1 LRGETVQ
8 SGDEAWEERSS
19 LGRNKVARFASSLAA
34 PAGQQVDI
42 ALTFQLG
49 RPWERPIDD
58 NYQKITTDK
67 AAMTQLGRKA
77 NFGLKAAHEE
87 RARRNELALRLALG
101 AVPMISFE
109 WDIVRD
115 IVRRFDPFDSDMSSS
130 STGMFS
136 RFAAV
141 RDAVHPEDR
150 ARFCADIEAALLG
163 ETERFETEI
172 RTLGPD
178 GIVTWFR
185 ERGVVER
192 DQRGR
197 PLRMIGVAHDV
208 TAQRGKPSLEAA
220 SACTAANAAPSLR
233 ALVIDENRD
242 GADALALLL
251 GTFGARVRL
260 AYSGAGGLA
269 ALNELKPPLVFLD
282 IGMPYLDVVDLIRRI
297 QLPEGDRISLIA
309 LSASRAERTVQLV
322 KDVGFDGLLTKPVRF
337 EALLD
342 LLEELSCL
350 GRSEAKARRQ
360 T

>member
-1 LRGETVQ
+1 METSQ
-8 SGDEAWEERSS
+8 LE
-19 LGRNKVARFASSLAA
+19 RFAIMLTRKRKAKLASAEQGRAARIIMGA

-87 RARRNELALRLALG
+87 RARRNELALRLALR

-115 IVRRFDPFDSDMSSS
+115 IVRRFDPFDSDMSS

-172 RTLGPD
+172 RILGPD

-220 SACTAANAAPSLR
+220 SAGMAANAPPSLR
-233 ALVIDENRD
+233 ALVIDDNREA
-242 GADALALLL
+242 ADALALLL
-251 GTFGARVRL
+251 GTVGARVRL

-269 ALNELKPPLVFLD
+269 ALNEFKPPLVFLD

-297 QLPEGDRISLIA
+297 HVPEGDRISLVA

-322 KDVGFDGLLTKPVRF
+322 KDVGFDGLLIKPVRF

-342 LLEELSCL
+342 LLEELSCH
-350 GRSEAKARRQ
+350 EAKRA
-360 T
+360 

>member
-1 LRGETVQ
+1 
-8 SGDEAWEERSS
+8 
-19 LGRNKVARFASSLAA
+19 
-34 PAGQQVDI
+34 
-42 ALTFQLG
+42 
-49 RPWERPIDD
+49 
-58 NYQKITTDK
+58 
-67 AAMTQLGRKA
+67 MTQLGRKA

>member
-1 LRGETVQ
+1 
-8 SGDEAWEERSS
+8 
-19 LGRNKVARFASSLAA
+19 
-34 PAGQQVDI
+34 
-42 ALTFQLG
+42 
-49 RPWERPIDD
+49 
-58 NYQKITTDK
+58 
-67 AAMTQLGRKA
+67 MTQLGRKA

-130 STGMFS
+130 TGMFS

-172 RTLGPD
+172 RILGPD

-197 PLRMIGVAHDV
+197 PLHMIGVAHDV

-220 SACTAANAAPSLR
+220 SACTAANATPSLR
-233 ALVIDENRD
+233 ALVIDDNREA
-242 GADALALLL
+242 ADALALLL
-251 GTFGARVRL
+251 GTVGARVRL

-269 ALNELKPPLVFLD
+269 ALNEFKPPLVFLD

-297 QLPEGDRISLIA
+297 HVPEGDRISLVA

-342 LLEELSCL
+342 LLEELSCYEMKR
-350 GRSEAKARRQ
+350 G
-360 T
+360 

>member
-1 LRGETVQ
+1 
-8 SGDEAWEERSS
+8 
-19 LGRNKVARFASSLAA
+19 
-34 PAGQQVDI
+34 
-42 ALTFQLG
+42 
-49 RPWERPIDD
+49 
-58 NYQKITTDK
+58 
-67 AAMTQLGRKA
+67 MTQLGRKA

-141 RDAVHPEDR
+141 RDAVHPEDQ

-269 ALNELKPPLVFLD
+269 ALNEFKPPLVFLD

-297 QLPEGDRISLIA
+297 QLPEGDRISLVA

>member
-1 LRGETVQ
+1 MRGETVQ

-67 AAMTQLGRKA
+67 AAMTQLGRNA

-101 AVPMISFE
+101 AVPVISFK

-115 IVRRFDPFDSDMSSS
+115 IVRRFDPFDSAIAS

-163 ETERFETEI
+163 E
-172 RTLGPD
+172 
-178 GIVTWFR
+178 W
-185 ERGVVER
+185 VVER
-192 DQRGR
+192 DQRVR

-220 SACTAANAAPSLR
+220 SACTAANAALSLR

>member
-1 LRGETVQ
+1 
-8 SGDEAWEERSS
+8 
-19 LGRNKVARFASSLAA
+19 
-34 PAGQQVDI
+34 
-42 ALTFQLG
+42 
-49 RPWERPIDD
+49 
-58 NYQKITTDK
+58 
-67 AAMTQLGRKA
+67 MTQLGRKA

-130 STGMFS
+130 TGMLS

-172 RTLGPD
+172 RILGPD

-208 TAQRGKPSLEAA
+208 TAQRGTPSLEAA
-220 SACTAANAAPSLR
+220 SACTAANATPLLR

-242 GADALALLL
+242 AADALALLL
-251 GTFGARVRL
+251 GTFGTRVRL

-269 ALNELKPPLVFLD
+269 ALNEFKPPLVFLD

-297 QLPEGDRISLIA
+297 PVPEGDRISLVA

-342 LLEELSCL
+342 LLEELSCHETKQ
-350 GRSEAKARRQ
+350 G
-360 T
+360 

>member
-1 LRGETVQ
+1 MRALPDHA
-8 SGDEAWEERSS
+8 SKINFA
-19 LGRNKVARFASSLAA
+19 VARRASSLAA
-34 PAGQQVDI
+34 PAGQQIDI
-42 ALTFQLG
+42 AIVFSTWPSL
-49 RPWERPIDD
+49 ERPIDD
-58 NYQKITTDK
+58 NYQKITRGK

-115 IVRRFDPFDSDMSSS
+115 IVRRFDPFDSDISS

-150 ARFCADIEAALLG
+150 AQFCADIEAALLG

-172 RTLGPD
+172 RILGPD

-192 DQRGR
+192 DQFGR

-208 TAQRGKPSLEAA
+208 TAQRARPSWEAA
-220 SACTAANAAPSLR
+220 SACTAANATPSLR
-233 ALVIDENRD
+233 ALVIDDNREA
-242 GADALALLL
+242 ADALALLL
-251 GTFGARVRL
+251 GTVGARVRL

-269 ALNELKPPLVFLD
+269 ALNEFKPPLVFLD
-282 IGMPYLDVVDLIRRI
+282 IGMPYLDVVELIRRI
-297 QLPEGDRISLIA
+297 HVPEGDRISLVA
-309 LSASRAERTVQLV
+309 LSASRAERTVRLV
-322 KDVGFDGLLTKPVRF
+322 KDVGFDGLLIKPARF

-342 LLEELSCL
+342 LLEELSCHVSKR
-350 GRSEAKARRQ
+350 G
-360 T
+360 

>member
-1 LRGETVQ
+1 
-8 SGDEAWEERSS
+8 
-19 LGRNKVARFASSLAA
+19 
-34 PAGQQVDI
+34 
-42 ALTFQLG
+42 
-49 RPWERPIDD
+49 
-58 NYQKITTDK
+58 
-67 AAMTQLGRKA
+67 MTQLGRKA
-77 NFGLKAAHEE
+77 NLRLKAAHDE
-87 RARRNELALRLALG
+87 RARRNELALRLALR

-115 IVRRFDPFDSDMSSS
+115 IVRRFDPFDSDTSSS
-130 STGMFS
+130 AGMFS

-141 RDAVHPEDR
+141 RDAVHPDDR

-172 RTLGPD
+172 RILGPD
-178 GIVTWFR
+178 GMTTWYR

-208 TAQRGKPSLEAA
+208 TAQRGRPSLQAA
-220 SACTAANAAPSLR
+220 SARTAANASPSLR
-233 ALVIDENRD
+233 ALVIDDNRD
-242 GADALALLL
+242 AADALALLL
-251 GTFGARVRL
+251 GTFGVRVRL

-269 ALNELKPPLVFLD
+269 ALNEFKPPLVFLD
-282 IGMPYLDVVDLIRRI
+282 TGMPYLDVVDLIRRT
-297 QLPEGDRISLIA
+297 EGDRISLVA

-350 GRSEAKARRQ
+350 EPKRG
-360 T
+360 